1 MNRDFIRLTGL
12 LGDVLLRH
20 EMITGFVRDE
30 EKKRT
35 YVYLMFS
42 EEPFAVKETVADI
55 LRKIDEAN

>member
-20 EMITGFVRDE
+20 ELITGFVRDE

-42 EEPFAVKETVADI
+42 EEPWSVKETVADI

>member
-30 EKKRT
+30 EKN
-35 YVYLMFS
+35 
-42 EEPFAVKETVADI
+42 EPTCI
-55 LRKIDEAN
+55 